1 MSPRTGRRARRS
13 SRCSDAH
20 AGMSAWE
27 GVMWVDRGEYKQHGN
42 KHIDVD
48 VYSSLLR
55 LEQVSTAHRNVGTR
69 QVGVHHALFAHILR
83 SDQVEVV
90 LLHGGLATHT
100 THT

>member
-1 MSPRTGRRARRS
+1 MSPRTGLRARRN

-20 AGMSAWE
+20 AGMCAWE
-27 GVMWVDRGEYKQHGN
+27 GVGNVGGECKQDGN
-42 KHIDVD
+42 KHVDVD